1 MQKVCIVLRVNT
13 AVRGHGSGT
22 PNSYV
27 SIVIIIYVKL
37 YAKSKYIIRES
48 VYYYSVSRLS
58 FSFPCSG
65 MVRGTPRKVLTLS
78 TAPYSN

>member
-1 MQKVCIVLRVNT
+1 MNT
-13 AVRGHGSGT
+13 AVRGHGSGI

-48 VYYYSVSRLS
+48 VYYVSVSRLI
-58 FSFPCSG
+58 FSFHCSMMG
-65 MVRGTPRKVLTLS
+65 RGAHRKIVTLS